1 MELGELSGEIVQG
14 NAAAAEKRTRE
25 ALSEG
30 MDPLVILNQG
40 LVAGMNAVGDKFRNG
55 EYFIP
60 QVLLSARAM
69 KTCVAFL
76 RPHLAR
82 REGAGARCVVIGTV
96 QGDLHDIGKNLVA
109 MMLEGAGFDVV
120 DLGSDVA
127 PQSFVQAVQS
137 HDARMLCMSALLT
150 TTRPAMKA
158 TIDFLKDSAIGNE
171 VKVMVGGAPVTQEYA
186 AEIGADGYAPDAATA
201 AERAT
206 ELMGAGSD

>member
-127 PQSFVQAVQS
+127 PPTITLTSCPIAESFRKSIVVFIAGLVVVSRADMQSIRAS
-137 HDARMLCMSALLT
+137 WLC
-150 TTRPAMKA
+150 
-158 TIDFLKDSAIGNE
+158 
-171 VKVMVGGAPVTQEYA
+171 
-186 AEIGADGYAPDAATA
+186 TA
-201 AERAT
+201 
-206 ELMGAGSD
+206 